1 MFLTFSSCV
10 AIRHEDWFIKD
21 STSIKLEWDRERN
34 FMLQQNEL
42 LISFLISPTMC
53 SVSSEQLEWEQWM
66 FPTYAPF
73 NFCNL
78 TRSNSKEERIPLSLR
93 SLYCGKARRLR
104 NYLKDTFNFSKE
116 TSFSNQKFFFLT
128 KVFIAKIWVPFSFY
142 FNCEIHRIYI
152 WFIVTSMCVGV
163 EESKYEYLS
172 LKRYALYLL
181 PKSSLMKNESQMIFC
196 ALALLPLTENFKAL
210 FHFFFP
216 LQLTMW
222 TREPYYSVCFPTTYT
237 TRMVGSFGI

>member
-1 MFLTFSSCV
+1 MRTD
-10 AIRHEDWFIKD
+10 IIKE

-42 LISFLISPTMC
+42 LISFSFHQTTC

-78 TRSNSKEERIPLSLR
+78 TRSNSKKERIPLSLR

-116 TSFSNQKFFFLT
+116 TSFSNQIFFFNQ
-128 KVFIAKIWVPFSFY
+128 SFY
-142 FNCEIHRIYI
+142 CKDLGAIFFLFQLWN
-152 WFIVTSMCVGV
+152 SQD
-163 EESKYEYLS
+163 
-172 LKRYALYLL
+172 LY
-181 PKSSLMKNESQMIFC
+181 
-196 ALALLPLTENFKAL
+196 
-210 FHFFFP
+210 
-216 LQLTMW
+216 
-222 TREPYYSVCFPTTYT
+222 
-237 TRMVGSFGI
+237 MVRCY